1 VINTI
6 SINKTTM
13 GFEIPLRYKGLKEA
27 NNNTMAM
34 LIKLLATNMI
44 ANNRFG
50 FAKSDRINERCFA
63 FWASASLKV
72 ALLREKKATSAP
84 EMSAEDVINPNRST
98 PFSHTKDI
106 SNEKR
111 LLNKAG
117 SGSNY
122 LLALV

>member
-1 VINTI
+1 
-6 SINKTTM
+6 M

-27 NNNTMAM
+27 NNNTMAI
-34 LIKLLATNMI
+34 LIKLFATKMI
-44 ANNRFG
+44 ASNRLG
-50 FAKSDRINERCFA
+50 FAKSDRINESCFA
-63 FWASASLKV
+63 FWFSASLRV

-84 EMSAEDVINPNRST
+84 EMSAEEVINPSRSS

-106 SNEKR
+106 SIEKR

-122 LLALV
+122 LLALI